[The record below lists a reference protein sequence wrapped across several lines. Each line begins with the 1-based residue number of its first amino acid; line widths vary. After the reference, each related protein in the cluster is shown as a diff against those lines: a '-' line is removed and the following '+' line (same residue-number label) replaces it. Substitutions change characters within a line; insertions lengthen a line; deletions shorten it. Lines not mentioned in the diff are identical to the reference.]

1 MELILQQN
9 LPHQQKAIDTVC
21 NSLDGVMIT
30 QPVQFYENPQINLA
44 DNKLAE
50 NLRALQATIPADYK
64 SSAAIGS
71 CLNLDI
77 KMETGTGKTYV
88 YTKTIF
94 ELHKRYGINKFI
106 IAVPSLAI
114 KAGTTQFMLDEYS
127 RRHFTDSCGYGTEIE
142 LGVLEAPKNKK
153 KGRSYFPS
161 VVSDFVKGSCQNTK
175 KIYVLLVNM
184 QLITSNSQRNGRYP
198 GLLWRDDYDY
208 GAEGFYRPFDALRA
222 TKPVVIIDEPHRFSR
237 DQKAFQTIMSEIQ
250 PQAVIRYGATFPETT
265 TGRGK
270 NKITV
275 KDYQYLLYDLNACES
290 FNQGLIKGVA
300 KEHFEPLSK
309 QEEKVKILSITS
321 KDSVTFQRKKRDDTT
336 RTFTLKTGDSLALI
350 SDAFED
356 ITVLAITKNTVE
368 FSNGVIKTTG
378 EEMDV
383 DIYMSSYQEQMLR
396 LALERHFETERENF
410 CNRSFKIKTLALFFI
425 DDISSYRP
433 DADGKAPY
441 LLTAF
446 ERLLKERIEITLASL
461 NEHETEYR
469 AYLEASLTNLS
480 ACHAGYFAQDNN
492 DTDEEIAKEVDAIL
506 NGKKQL
512 LSFKNAD
519 GSYNTLRFLF
529 SKWTLKE
536 GWDNPNVFTIAKLR
550 SSGSENSKLQEVGRG
565 LRLPVD
571 ENGNRISN
579 EEFQLNYIVDFTE
592 ADFAQRLVDQIN
604 NEIPQ
609 ASTISE
615 ERLAAVAQKLG
626 MTPDDLFDELYD
638 KHYIDRHNNI
648 RSDTRD
654 QFFAEY
660 PQFASGLSTGKVRDK
675 NKEKPKPIKIR
686 KAVYNEIRELWERIN
701 QRYLLFY
708 DLDLNAD
715 MASVALSLFEKP
727 GVFTNVVMSSSR
739 DIVHSDGT
747 QMSTTGTGVQYTVMR
762 QIAYGTFLSRIMRVT
777 SIPIATLHSAM
788 IQYAKKHGT
797 IDPKYINENSASAF
811 CAEFQNWKVSAL
823 QGRFRYVKISS
834 PCGATALSYADG
846 SPRDEITLGRIGTKI
861 VEGTPSAKYLYDA
874 YAYDSPLEKEN
885 ITADIEEVVVYGK
898 IPRSSIA
905 IPTIT
910 GGMYSPDFMYVVKK
924 ASGEKELNI
933 VVETKD
939 MEDKEVLRG
948 NEEAKIKCAEIFFKT
963 LSDEGYTVHFHT
975 QINNKQMA
983 QIINEV
989 LNTER
994 IKRNIKVSDL

>member
-9 LPHQQKAIDTVC
+9 LPHQQRAIDAVC
-21 NSLDGVMIT
+21 DSLDGVMIT
-30 QPVQFYENPQINLA
+30 PPVQFYENPQINLA
-44 DNKLAE
+44 DGRLIA
-50 NLRALQATIPADYK
+50 NLRSLQTSVPAEYR
-64 SSAAIGS
+64 SSAEVGS

-88 YTKTIF
+88 YTKTIY

-114 KAGTTQFMLDEYS
+114 KAGTAQFMRDEYS
-127 RRHFTDSCGYGTEIE
+127 RRHFTDGCGYGTEIE

-161 VVSDFVKGSCQNTK
+161 VVSDFIKGSCQNTK

-184 QLITSNSQRNGRYP
+184 QLITSNSQRGGRDT

-222 TKPVVIIDEPHRFSR
+222 TKPIVIIDEPHRFSR
-237 DQKAFQTIMSEIQ
+237 DQKAFQTIMSEIL

-265 TGRGK
+265 TGRGR

-309 QEEKVKILSITS
+309 QEEKVKILSIAS
-321 KDSVTFQRKKRDDTT
+321 KESVTFQRKKKDDST
-336 RTFTLKTGDSLALI
+336 RTFTLKTGDSLGI
-350 SDAFED
+350 VSDAFEG
-356 ITVLAITKNTVE
+356 ITILAITTNTVE
-368 FSNGVIKTTG
+368 FSNGVIKTTS

-383 DIYMSSYQEQMLR
+383 DVYMSSYQEQMIR

-446 ERLLKERIEITLASL
+446 ERLLKERIEAVMASL

-469 AYLEASLTNLS
+469 AYLEASLADLS
-480 ACHAGYFAQDNN
+480 ACHAGYFSQDNS
-492 DTDEEIAKEVDAIL
+492 DSDEEIAKEVDAIL

-512 LSFKNAD
+512 LSFCNPD
-519 GSYNTLRFLF
+519 GTYNTLRFLF

-604 NEIPQ
+604 GEIPQ
-609 ASTISE
+609 ASVLSEDRIKEVAAKLGKDPGALFGELLGKRYIDWQRNIISE
-615 ERLAAVAQKLG
+615 
-626 MTPDDLFDELYD
+626 
-638 KHYIDRHNNI
+638 N
-648 RSDTRD
+648 RSA
-654 QFFAEY
+654 FFAEY
-660 PQFASGLSTGKVRDK
+660 PQFASGLSAGKVKDR
-675 NKEKPKPIKIR
+675 NKEKPKPVKIR
-686 KAVYNEIRELWERIN
+686 KAVYSEIRELWERIN

-708 DLDLNAD
+708 DQDLDAD
-715 MASVALSLFEKP
+715 MESVALSLFEKP
-727 GVFTNVVMSSSR
+727 GVFTDVVMSSSR

-747 QMSTTGTGVQYTVMR
+747 QMSTTTGTGVQYTVMR
-762 QIAYGTFLSRIMRVT
+762 PIAYGIFLARIMRVT

-788 IQYAKKHGT
+788 IQYCAKHGAV
-797 IDPKYINENSASAF
+797 DPKYINESSASAF
-811 CAEFQNWKVSAL
+811 CAEFQNWKNSQL
-823 QGRFRYVKISS
+823 QGRFRYVNSGT
-834 PCGATALSYADG
+834 PCGATALTYADG
-846 SPRDEITLGRIGTKI
+846 SPREEIAQGRIGTKI

-874 YAYDSPLEKEN
+874 YAYDSPLEKDN

-910 GGMYSPDFMYVVKK
+910 GGMYSPDFMYVVRK
-924 ASGEKELNI
+924 ATGEKELNI
-933 VVETKD
+933 IVETKD
-939 MEDKEVLRG
+939 VEGKDVLRG
-948 NEEAKIKCAEIFFKT
+948 NEAAKIECAKVFFEM
-963 LSDEGYTVHFHT
+963 LSRDGYVVHFRD

-983 QIINEV
+983 QIINDV
-989 LNTER
+989 LNG
-994 IKRNIKVSDL
+994 